1 MKKNTVWML
10 PSLLLLAALCACNN
24 EDASPAAPEA
34 ISEPA
39 VEAPAPAAPAPEEP
53 AAAAP
58 APAADPSTVLA
69 TVNGTNITEGEI
81 QALLDRFMAQ
91 MGGRIPPGQ
100 FEAALP
106 HIRENILNELIM
118 RQIMRDAIAKAG
130 IELTDEE
137 YQADL
142 AELAEALPEGVT
154 VQEYLEANGASEDE
168 LREQMKMRRL
178 LLAQANS
185 APKPSDE
192 EVRAFYD
199 ENRDGFAQPESV
211 TASHILIAFDSG
223 DDDAAKAAKRE
234 RLEGIRQQIL
244 DGADFAEMATA
255 NSDCPSK
262 NNGGDLG
269 QFGRGQMV
277 PPFEDAA
284 FSQEPGQ
291 VGDIVETSFGYHI
304 IKVTDHQEGK
314 TPEFDEVKD
323 RIAELLSAQQERMV
337 VAAYLEKL
345 QSEAQVERFGDFA
358 EPAAEEEEEPSLSI
372 EAPADEPEAAAV
384 VEETIAVTRDAAGD
398 AVATVTETVTEVA
411 EAAADTAAEA
421 TDAASEAASDATEAA
436 SEGVEQA
443 EEAVAE
449 ATEAASD
456 AAEAVS
462 DAAAD
467 AADAASETVE
477 QAEEAVAEATE
488 AATEAASEATEAA
501 EEAVAEGT
509 EEAASLASK
518 AAEAASEAGEAAA
531 ELASKAKEEASE
543 AISKA
548 VDAVQ
553 EAAGEALEKAAE
565 TLSDASDAAI
575 SAAAE
580 AKDAAKTALQEAAEA
595 ASEPA
600 AE

>member
-1 MKKNTVWML
+1 MKKTIVWML
-10 PSLLLLAALCACNN
+10 SSLLLLALCACN
-24 EDASPAAPEA
+24 DDSAGSSPAPAAPEA
-34 ISEPA
+34 AAVAEAPA
-39 VEAPAPAAPAPEEP
+39 AAPAPAAAAAADAAEAPAPAAPA
-53 AAAAP
+53 
-58 APAADPSTVLA
+58 ADPATVLA
-69 TVNGTNITEGEI
+69 TVNGTDITEGDI
-81 QALLDRFMAQ
+81 QALLDRFLAQ

-106 HIRENILNELIM
+106 HIRENLVNELIM
-118 RQIMRDAIAKAG
+118 RQIMRDAVAAAG

-178 LLAQANS
+178 LLAQANT
-185 APKPSDE
+185 APKPTDE
-192 EVRAFYD
+192 EIRAFYD
-199 ENRDGFAQPESV
+199 ENRDGFSQPESV
-211 TASHILIAFDSG
+211 TASHILIAFEPN

-234 RLEGIRQQIL
+234 RLAGIRQQIL
-244 DGADFAEMATA
+244 DGADFAEMASA

-262 NNGGDLG
+262 ANGGDLG

-337 VAAYLEKL
+337 VAAYIEKL

-358 EPAAEEEEEPSLSI
+358 EPEAGDEEPALPI
-372 EAPADEPEAAAV
+372 EAPAEEPAAPAV
-384 VEETIAVTRDAAGD
+384 VEETIAVTPDAAGN
-398 AVATVTETVTEVA
+398 AVA
-411 EAAADTAAEA
+411 
-421 TDAASEAASDATEAA
+421 
-436 SEGVEQA
+436 
-443 EEAVAE
+443 AVAE
-449 ATEAASD
+449 VVEATADSAAEAASD
-456 AAEAVS
+456 AAEA
-462 DAAAD
+462 
-467 AADAASETVE
+467 ASET
-477 QAEEAVAEATE
+477 AEEATE
-488 AATEAASEATEAA
+488 AVTEAAEKATEAASEASEAA
-501 EEAVAEGT
+501 SEAVAEGT

-518 AAEAASEAGEAAA
+518 AAQAASEAGEAAA
-531 ELASKAKEEASE
+531 ELAAEAADKAAET
-543 AISKA
+543 ISNA
-548 VDAVQ
+548 ADSAQ
-553 EAAGEALEKAAE
+553 EAAGDALEKAAE
-565 TLSDASDAAI
+565 ALSQASDAAL
-575 SAAAE
+575 AAAGNAAE
-580 AKDAAKTALQEAAEA
+580 AAKTAIQEAAEA
-595 ASEPA
+595 ATEPA

>member
-1 MKKNTVWML
+1 MKKTTVLL
-10 PSLLLLAALCACNN
+10 PSLLLLAALCACND
-24 EDASPAAPEA
+24 EATSSTTAAPEA
-34 ISEPA
+34 AAIAEAAAVPSPA
-39 VEAPAPAAPAPEEP
+39 ADTAKAPAPA
-53 AAAAP
+53 

-69 TVNGTNITEGEI
+69 TVNGTDITEGEI
-81 QALLDRFMAQ
+81 QALLDRFLSQ

-118 RQIMRDAIAKAG
+118 RQIMRDAIAEAG

-185 APKPSDE
+185 APKPTE
-192 EVRAFYD
+192 EEIRAFYD

-211 TASHILIAFDSG
+211 TASHILIAFEPN

-337 VAAYLEKL
+337 VGAYLEKL

-358 EPAAEEEEEPSLSI
+358 EPEADDEEPSLPI
-372 EAPADEPEAAAV
+372 EAPAEEPAAPAV
-384 VEETIAVTRDAAGD
+384 VEETIAVSTDAAGN
-398 AVATVTETVTEVA
+398 AVATVSETLAEVAEVA
-411 EAAADTAAEA
+411 EAAADTAA
-421 TDAASEAASDATEAA
+421 DAADAASDAASDAVESAAEVADEATEAVTEAA
-436 SEGVEQA
+436 ANAAEVASETVEEA

-449 ATEAASD
+449 ATEA
-456 AAEAVS
+456 
-462 DAAAD
+462 
-467 AADAASETVE
+467 T
-477 QAEEAVAEATE
+477 
-488 AATEAASEATEAA
+488 TEAASEATDAASEAI
-501 EEAVAEGT
+501 AEGT

-518 AAEAASEAGEAAA
+518 ASKAASEAGEAAA
-531 ELASKAKEEASE
+531 ELAAEAADKAVET
-543 AISKA
+543 ISKA
-548 VDAVQ
+548 ADSAQ

-565 TLSDASDAAI
+565 ALSKASDAAL
-575 SAAAE
+575 SAADKAGE
-580 AKDAAKTALQEAAEA
+580 AAKTALQEAAEA
-595 ASEPA
+595 ATEPA